1 MKTKLIR
8 LAAVLGWILILLVP
22 MVAAQISE
30 QDQHFYF
37 DWMRLWKLMAVAA
50 VTGLAIVFGSV
61 LRDQKKA
68 RAGAA
73 APRASLSERIPPKA
87 MWTIMAVV
95 AVVFPFVGDNYA
107 RDVAINVLIYIT
119 LGLGLNMVVGLA
131 GLLDLGYIAF
141 YAVGA
146 YTYALLNT
154 HYGIPFWLSLP
165 IGCIISAAAGA
176 FIGYPTLKMRGDYL
190 AIVTLGFGEI
200 IRIVLNNWN
209 ELTEGPNGILGIK
222 APAIYYPMIKD
233 GSLSLGVF
241 YMKHLVPLYFVIL
254 IITVLVIIG
263 VRRLDN
269 SRIGRA
275 WVALREDE
283 TAAELTG
290 IHTTRYKLL
299 AYVMGAI
306 VAGLAGAFFAAKV
319 RYVNPS
325 SFIFIES
332 ALVLCIVVLGG
343 MGSIPGIM
351 LGAAAIIVLP
361 EVFRD
366 LEVYRMLAFGGA
378 MTFMM
383 VFRPE
388 GFLPASRRKLELHS
402 GPNIEEEQD
411 NA

>member
-1 MKTKLIR
+1 MKANIIKMAIG
-8 LAAVLGWILILLVP
+8 LGWALILLIP
-22 MVAAQISE
+22 MVASQISE
-30 QDQHFYF
+30 QNQKFYF
-37 DWMRLWKLMAVAA
+37 DWPRLWK
-50 VTGLAIVFGSV
+50 
-61 LRDQKKA
+61 
-68 RAGAA
+68 
-73 APRASLSERIPPKA
+73 
-87 MWTIMAVV
+87 IMAVLAISGV
-95 AVVFPFVGDNYA
+95 VVVLAGSFRKNKKKKKEKTQKPSLVSRIPRNWLWGGIAVVALAFPFVADNYS
-107 RDVAINVLIYIT
+107 RDVIINVLIYVT

-154 HYGIPFWLSLP
+154 HFGIPFWLSLP
-165 IGCIISAAAGA
+165 IGCVISAGAGA

-209 ELTEGPNGILGIK
+209 GLTEGPNGILGIK
-222 APAIYYPMIKD
+222 APTLYYPTMSGGDI
-233 GSLSLGVF
+233 GMGVY
-241 YMKHLVPLYFVIL
+241 YMKNLVPLYFVIL
-254 IITVLVIIG
+254 LITIVVIIA
-263 VRRLDN
+263 VNRIDK

-290 IHTTRYKLL
+290 IHTLRYKLL
-299 AYVMGAI
+299 AYVIGAV

-388 GFLPASRRKLELHS
+388 GFIPGNRRKMELH
-402 GPNIEEEQD
+402 GKETFGEEDE